1 MNTNLELKTG
11 NWLLVV
17 GSHTSLPTILRM
29 IGRLAETG
37 PVRVVDNGFSFNPF
51 IVRTG
56 MHAGLNALQ
65 RIRVYKAY
73 SCREMLSVLESLD
86 SGPEPFVVL
95 DFLATF
101 FYFFEGFEQR
111 KCLLSSC
118 LAQLNRLVS
127 GSSATR
133 VAETAEGGRRPPRP
147 ASGLVSVHLPAVLSQ
162 AESELLGMVTRA
174 CSDTCHV
181 ERSAA
186 AALPVR
192 VY

>member
-17 GSHTSLPTILRM
+17 GSRTTLPTILRM
-29 IGRLAETG
+29 IGRLAESG

-51 IVRTG
+51 IVRSG

-86 SGPEPFVVL
+86 SGPQPFVVL

-118 LAQLNRLVS
+118 LAQLNRLEQGS
-127 GSSATR
+127 G
-133 VAETAEGGRRPPRP
+133 
-147 ASGLVSVHLPAVLSQ
+147 GLVSVHLPAVLSQ
-162 AESELLGMVTRA
+162 AESELLGMVTGA
-174 CSDTCHV
+174 CNDTYHV
-181 ERSAA
+181 ERLAA
-186 AALPVR
+186 AAAAAATLQTIR

>member
-17 GSHTSLPTILRM
+17 GSHTTLPTILRM
-29 IGRLAETG
+29 IGRLAESG

-51 IVRTG
+51 IVIAG
-56 MHAGLNALQ
+56 MHGGMNALQ

-118 LAQLNRLVS
+118 LVQLNRLV
-127 GSSATR
+127 GASATR
-133 VAETAEGGRRPPRP
+133 VAETADGGRTPPRP
-147 ASGLVSVHLPAVLSQ
+147 ASGLVSIHLPTVLSQ
-162 AESELLGMVTRA
+162 AESELLGMVTWA
-174 CSDTCHV
+174 CSDTYHV

-186 AALPVR
+186 AALLVR
-192 VY
+192 VC